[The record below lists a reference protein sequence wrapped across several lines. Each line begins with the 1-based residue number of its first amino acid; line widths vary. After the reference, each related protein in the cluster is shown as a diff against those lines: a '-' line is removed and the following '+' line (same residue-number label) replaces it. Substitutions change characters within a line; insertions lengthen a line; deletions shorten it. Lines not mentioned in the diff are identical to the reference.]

1 MDAFFTD
8 AQRALQQANDSI
20 DLANRLLEVTVASEL
35 AEAQARFVESQSM
48 FFLATVDE
56 FGFPSCSYKGGHRG
70 FVRVLNPSTLVFPNF
85 DGNGMFMSLGNI
97 KDRQKV
103 GLLFIDFEKPQRLRV
118 RGDAEVV
125 ESGSL
130 VDSYPGAQQVVQ
142 VTVSNVWVNCP
153 RYIPKM
159 TLEAA
164 SPAIPNADGDFPLAL
179 WKRIDFL
186 QDVLTER
193 DRGQAQIEG
202 VITIETYEA
211 LLTEHFSKS
220 ES

>member
-8 AQRALQQANDSI
+8 AQRRLQQANDSV
-20 DLANRLLEVTVASEL
+20 DLANRLLEVTVATEL
-35 AEAQARFVESQSM
+35 AEAQAQFVASQSM

-56 FGFPSCSYKGGHRG
+56 FGFPSCSYKGGHPG
-70 FVRVLNPSTLVFPNF
+70 FVRVLNPSTLIFPNF

-103 GLLFIDFEKPQRLRV
+103 GLLFIDFAKPQRLRV

-125 ESGSL
+125 ESGAL

-164 SPAIPNADGDFPLAL
+164 SPAFPNADGDFPLAL

-193 DRGQAQIEG
+193 DRGQAEIEG

-211 LLTEHFSKS
+211 LLTEHLSKS
-220 ES
+220 DS

>member
-1 MDAFFTD
+1 VDAFFTD
-8 AQRALQQANDSI
+8 AQRGLQQANDSV
-20 DLANRLLEVTVASEL
+20 DLANRLLEVTVATEL
-35 AEAQARFVESQSM
+35 AEAQAQFVASQSM

-56 FGFPSCSYKGGHRG
+56 FGFPSCSYKGGHPG
-70 FVRVLNPSTLVFPNF
+70 FVRVLNPSTLIFPNF

-103 GLLFIDFEKPQRLRV
+103 GLLFIDFAKPQRLRV

-164 SPAIPNADGDFPLAL
+164 SPAIPKPDGDFPLAL

-186 QDVLTER
+186 QDVLAER
-193 DRGQAQIEG
+193 DREQAQIEG
-202 VITIETYEA
+202 VISIETYEA

>member
-1 MDAFFTD
+1 VDAFFTD
-8 AQRALQQANDSI
+8 AQRRLQQANDSV
-20 DLANRLLEVTVASEL
+20 DLANRLLEVTVATEL
-35 AEAQARFVESQSM
+35 AEGQAQFVASQSM

-56 FGFPSCSYKGGHRG
+56 FGFPSCSYKGGHPG
-70 FVRVLNPSTLVFPNF
+70 FVRVLNPSTLIFPNF

-103 GLLFIDFEKPQRLRV
+103 GLLFIDFAKPQRLRV

-164 SPAIPNADGDFPLAL
+164 SRAIPNVDGDFPLAL

-186 QDVLTER
+186 QDVLTEG
-193 DRGQAQIEG
+193 DRARASEEG
-202 VITIETYEA
+202 LITIETYEA
-211 LLTEHFSKS
+211 LLGEG
-220 ES
+220 

>member
-8 AQRALQQANDSI
+8 AQRALQQANASI

-56 FGFPSCSYKGGHRG
+56 FGFPSCSYKGGHPG
-70 FVRVLNPSTLVFPNF
+70 FVRVLNPSTLIFPNF

-125 ESGSL
+125 ESGIL

-142 VTVSNVWVNCP
+142 VSVSNVWVNCP

-159 TLEAA
+159 TLEVA
-164 SPAIPNADGDFPLAL
+164 SPAIPDVDGDFPLAL
-179 WKRIDFL
+179 
-186 QDVLTER
+186 
-193 DRGQAQIEG
+193 
-202 VITIETYEA
+202 
-211 LLTEHFSKS
+211 
-220 ES
+220 

>member
-8 AQRALQQANDSI
+8 AQRRLQQANDSV
-20 DLANRLLEVTVASEL
+20 DLANRLLEVTVATEL
-35 AEAQARFVESQSM
+35 AEAQAQFVASQSM

-125 ESGSL
+125 ESGAL

-164 SPAIPNADGDFPLAL
+164 SPAFPNADGDFPLAL

-193 DRGQAQIEG
+193 DREQAQIEG

>member
-1 MDAFFTD
+1 MSIFFTD
-8 AQRALQQANDSI
+8 AQRKLQQANDSI

-35 AEAQARFVESQSM
+35 DESQAQFVASQSM

-56 FGFPSCSYKGGHRG
+56 FGFPSCSYKGGHPG
-70 FVRVLNPSTLVFPNF
+70 FVRVLNPSTLIFPNF

-118 RGDAEVV
+118 RGDAEVI
-125 ESGSL
+125 ESGAL
-130 VDSYPGAQQVVQ
+130 VDSYPGAQQVVR

-186 QDVLTER
+186 QDVLTEGER
-193 DRGQAQIEG
+193 ARASTEG
-202 VITIETYEA
+202 LITIETYEV
-211 LLTEHFSKS
+211 LLS

>member
-1 MDAFFTD
+1 M
-8 AQRALQQANDSI
+8 QQANDSV
-20 DLANRLLEVTVASEL
+20 DLANRLLEVTVATQL
-35 AEAQARFVESQSM
+35 AEAQAQFVASQSM

-56 FGFPSCSYKGGHRG
+56 FGFPSCSYKGGHPG
-70 FVRVLNPSTLVFPNF
+70 FVRLLNPSTLIFPNF

-125 ESGSL
+125 ESGTL

-159 TLEAA
+159 TFEAA
-164 SPAIPNADGDFPLAL
+164 SPAIPSIDGDFPLAL

-186 QDVLTER
+186 QDVLTEH
-193 DRGQAQIEG
+193 DRARASTEG
-202 VITIETYEA
+202 LITIETYEA
-211 LLTEHFSKS
+211 LLGEV
-220 ES
+220 

>member
-1 MDAFFTD
+1 VDVFFTD

-20 DLANRLLEVTVASEL
+20 DLANRLLEVTVATEL
-35 AEAQARFVESQSM
+35 AEAQAQFVASQSM

-70 FVRVLNPSTLVFPNF
+70 FVRVLNPSTLIFPNF

-118 RGDAEVV
+118 RGDAEVI
-125 ESGSL
+125 ESGAL
-130 VDSYPGAQQVVQ
+130 VDSYPGAQQVVR

-186 QDVLTER
+186 QDVLTDD
-193 DRGQAQIEG
+193 DRARASMEG
-202 VITIETYEA
+202 LITIETYEV
-211 LLTEHFSKS
+211 LLS

>member
-1 MDAFFTD
+1 MSTFFTD
-8 AQRALQQANDSI
+8 AQRKLQQANDSI

-35 AEAQARFVESQSM
+35 DESQAQFVASQSM

-56 FGFPSCSYKGGHRG
+56 FGFPSCSYKGGHPG
-70 FVRVLNPSTLVFPNF
+70 FVRVLNPSTLIFPNF

-125 ESGSL
+125 ESGAL

-164 SPAIPNADGDFPLAL
+164 SPAFPNADGDFPLAL

-211 LLTEHFSKS
+211 LLTEHFSES

>member
-8 AQRALQQANDSI
+8 AQRALQQANASI

-35 AEAQARFVESQSM
+35 DESQAQFVASQSM

-70 FVRVLNPSTLVFPNF
+70 FVRVLNPSTLIFPNF

-118 RGDAEVV
+118 RGDAEVI

-130 VDSYPGAQQVVQ
+130 VDSYPGAQQVVR

-186 QDVLTER
+186 QDVLTEGER
-193 DRGQAQIEG
+193 ARASTEG
-202 VITIETYEA
+202 LITIETYEV
-211 LLTEHFSKS
+211 LLS

>member
-8 AQRALQQANDSI
+8 AQRTLQQANDSV
-20 DLANRLLEVTVASEL
+20 DLANRLLEVTVATEL
-35 AEAQARFVESQSM
+35 AEAQAQFVASQSM

-70 FVRVLNPSTLVFPNF
+70 VVRVLNPSTLIFPNF

-118 RGDAEVV
+118 RGDAEVI
-125 ESGSL
+125 ESGAL
-130 VDSYPGAQQVVQ
+130 VDSYPGAQQVVR
-142 VTVSNVWVNCP
+142 VTVTNVWVNCP

-186 QDVLTER
+186 QDVLTDD
-193 DRGQAQIEG
+193 DRARASMEG
-202 VITIETYEA
+202 LITIETYEV
-211 LLTEHFSKS
+211 LLS

>member
-1 MDAFFTD
+1 VDVFFTD

-20 DLANRLLEVTVASEL
+20 DLANRLLEVTVATEL
-35 AEAQARFVESQSM
+35 AEAQAQFVASQSM

-70 FVRVLNPSTLVFPNF
+70 FVRVLNPSTLIFPNF

-118 RGDAEVV
+118 RGDAEVI
-125 ESGSL
+125 ESGAL
-130 VDSYPGAQQVVQ
+130 VDSYPGAQQVVR

-186 QDVLTER
+186 QDVLTEGER
-193 DRGQAQIEG
+193 ARASTEG
-202 VITIETYEA
+202 LITIETYEV
-211 LLTEHFSKS
+211 LLS

>member
-1 MDAFFTD
+1 VDEFFTD
-8 AQRALQQANDSI
+8 AQRRLQQANDSV
-20 DLANRLLEVTVASEL
+20 DLANRLLEVTVATEL
-35 AEAQARFVESQSM
+35 AEAQAQFVASQSM

-56 FGFPSCSYKGGHRG
+56 FGFPSCSYKGGHPG
-70 FVRVLNPSTLVFPNF
+70 FVRVLNPSTLIFPNF

-103 GLLFIDFEKPQRLRV
+103 GLLFIDFAKPQRLRV

-164 SPAIPNADGDFPLAL
+164 SPAIPKPDGDFPLAL

-186 QDVLTER
+186 QDVLAER
-193 DRGQAQIEG
+193 DREQAQIEG
-202 VITIETYEA
+202 VISIETYEA

>member
-1 MDAFFTD
+1 MDVFFTD

-35 AEAQARFVESQSM
+35 AEAQAQFVASQSM

-70 FVRVLNPSTLVFPNF
+70 FVRVLNPSTLIFPNF

-118 RGDAEVV
+118 RGDAEVI
-125 ESGSL
+125 ESGAL
-130 VDSYPGAQQVVQ
+130 VDSYPGAQQVVR

-186 QDVLTER
+186 QDVLTEGER
-193 DRGQAQIEG
+193 ARASTEG
-202 VITIETYEA
+202 LITIETYEV
-211 LLTEHFSKS
+211 LLS